1 MWMMAASIGLSAL
14 QGGQEA
20 KAKNESIERQNAQ
33 TTRNFIAGAE
43 RNQAVNKTIAEANL
57 QNTIRTGYRAG
68 ILNVQRGQA
77 KVAAVRAGYDIGA
90 KGIQALS
97 TSAVDAAASGSIGA
111 SVAAVSENIKLKMDM
126 AQGDVDSSWEVQQQN
141 FDQSLGEL
149 VQQGQDT
156 LRSAEFLDYTPPEL
170 GRTTSVGNAMLLGAV
185 KSAVGFGTQ
194 YAEANMR
201 LGLGGASSSP
211 SFMSTNNTGNSLRSI
226 GAN

>member
-1 MWMMAASIGLSAL
+1 MWMMAGMALSAL

-20 KAKNESIERQNAQ
+20 KSQNEAIESRNRQ

-43 RNQAVNKTIAEANL
+43 RNQAVNRTIAEANL
-57 QNTIRTGYRAG
+57 QNTIRTGYRVG

-77 KVAAVRAGYDIGA
+77 KVGAVRAGYDIGA

-97 TSAVDAAASGSIGA
+97 TSSVDAASSGNLGA
-111 SVAAVSENIKLKMDM
+111 SIDAVSENIKLKMDM
-126 AQGDVDSSWEVQQQN
+126 AQGEVDSSWETQQQN

-156 LRSAEFLDYTPPEL
+156 LRSAELLDYTPPEL
-170 GRTTSVGNAMLLGAV
+170 GRTVSVGNSMLLGAA
-185 KSAVGFGTQ
+185 KSAIGFGTQ

-201 LGLGGASSSP
+201 LGLRSGGSDP
-211 SFMSTNNTGNSLRSI
+211 I
-226 GAN
+226 GDFYQRGTRGSGD